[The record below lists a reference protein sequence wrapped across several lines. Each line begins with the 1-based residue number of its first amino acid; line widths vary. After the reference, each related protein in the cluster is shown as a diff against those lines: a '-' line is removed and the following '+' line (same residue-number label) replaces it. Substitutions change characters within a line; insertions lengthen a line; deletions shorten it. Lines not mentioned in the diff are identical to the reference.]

1 MVFQK
6 KEEKIKIN
14 SIKELIKILMGYK
27 VISII
32 GLSKNVSKTT
42 TLNHIIN
49 NMDNNVV
56 LGLTSIG
63 RDGEKY
69 DSISNFPKPKI
80 MVKSGTYIATAEESL
95 KNTEIKI
102 ELLKRTRFSTPMGDV
117 LIIKTVEDGFIE
129 LAGPSINSQLQK
141 ICQDLLQMGCNIVL
155 IDGAFDR
162 KSYATPTISEATI
175 LSTGASVSE
184 NMLEVINHT
193 IHLINLFSIDKVSDD
208 EVIDIAKKIINSAK
222 IGVIKKDFTWVKF
235 HIPTALDT
243 AKEISEKIGD
253 DVKYLVINSA
263 LTDSFLNDFI
273 KFFKNY
279 KNITILV
286 PDSTKLFLSELA
298 FKKFLKKG
306 GKINV
311 IQPIKIIAITI
322 NPMTPYGWCFDKV
335 EFLRKLKERVNVP
348 VFDLG
353 SCLL

>member
-49 NMDNNVV
+49 NMD
-56 LGLTSIG
+56 
-63 RDGEKY
+63 K
-69 DSISNFPKPKI
+69 
-80 MVKSGTYIATAEESL
+80 VKSGTYIATAEESL